1 MEEWMIEQ
9 GPNRLSRVDL
19 TGFLVLNK
27 PSGPTSRA
35 LVDRVVRWIPG
46 LKVGH
51 AGTLD
56 PLATGVLIVCIGSA
70 TRLVEMVQ
78 ELPKSY
84 RTKIRL
90 GGRSD
95 TLDAQGPIAFER
107 TPRVPSG
114 GEVDQA
120 VAAHVGE
127 VAQTPPVYSAVKI
140 KGRRSHELARAGRPI
155 QPGPKLVRIDRI
167 AVLGYEW
174 PDLELEID
182 CGSGTYIRSIARDL
196 GEALGCGAYVTALV
210 RTRIGEFTLEQA
222 VDPDTL
228 SVGSIAAHLRPLLAA
243 VPSLPRVVLGAHCLD
258 AIGHGRRL
266 TTAHDLP
273 EMVLPGGD
281 VALIDQAGN
290 LVALG
295 THNPDE
301 GWIQPTKVL
310 MIASDEG

>member
-1 MEEWMIEQ
+1 MIEQ

-27 PSGPTSRA
+27 PYGPTSRA
-35 LVDRVVRWIPG
+35 IVDRVVRWVPG
-46 LKVGH
+46 AKVGH

-70 TRLVEMVQ
+70 TRLVAMVQ

-84 RTKIRL
+84 QTTIRL
-90 GGRSD
+90 GGRSE
-95 TLDAQGPIAFER
+95 TLDAQGPIAFEPS
-107 TPRVPSG
+107 PRIASG
-114 GEVDQA
+114 LEVDRA
-120 VAAHVGE
+120 VAAQVGE
-127 VAQTPPVYSAVKI
+127 VAQTPPVFSAVKI
-140 KGRRSHELARAGRPI
+140 NGRRSHELARSGRPV
-155 QPGPKLVRIDRI
+155 QPAPKLVRIDRI
-167 AVLGYEW
+167 AVLRYEW

-243 VPSLPRVVLGAHCLD
+243 VPSLPRVVLGAHGLD
-258 AIGHGRRL
+258 AVGHGRRL
-266 TTAHDLP
+266 TAQDLP
-273 EMVLPGGD
+273 EMALPGGD
-281 VALIDQAGN
+281 VALIDQAGS

-295 THNPDE
+295 TYNPDE
-301 GWIQPTKVL
+301 GWLQPTKVL
-310 MIASDEG
+310 IPGKDEG